1 MHQSLPYHQN
11 VSRFRRWSRKSF
23 SVFASL
29 GREVSIGMLTVAMT
43 ARIIFRE
50 LLQETLVQLF
60 DRQEDDDEIT
70 DAEFLSNELELQ
82 TIVISNR
89 ETSAPAV
96 VPLIL

>member
-1 MHQSLPYHQN
+1 MHQSLPNHKS

-43 ARIIFRE
+43 ARIIFSE

-60 DRQEDDDEIT
+60 DRQEEDELT
-70 DAEFLSNELELQ
+70 DAEFLSHELELQ
-82 TIVISNR
+82 TIVISTR

>member
-1 MHQSLPYHQN
+1 MHQSLPFHQS

-60 DRQEDDDEIT
+60 DRKEDDDEIT

-96 VPLIL
+96 VPLLL